1 MTTVLDSFDSIRDLA
16 TALRAHKLSA
26 TELTQQLLDDIE
38 AHSRLNAFV
47 DINAD
52 LSLQQAAQADQWRL
66 DNPESAL
73 AGVPIVHKD
82 LFVTQG
88 WRTTA
93 GSKMLQHYIS
103 PFDATVVQSLRNA
116 RTVCLGKASCD
127 EFGMG
132 SGNEHSAFGPV
143 LNPWDLEAVPGGSS
157 GGSAAAVAAGL
168 ALAAT
173 GTDTGGSV
181 RQPASFCGIS
191 GIRPTYGVVSR
202 YGMIAYAS
210 SLDQAGVLARSAE
223 DLAMLV
229 DTISGFDTRD
239 ATSVQT
245 CLGQENAPGRIL
257 SQYQALLDAA
267 DKTQPLKGLRVG
279 VPQEY
284 FGEGLDAGVATAV
297 QEGIAQLARLGA
309 TLVDISLPNTR
320 LCIPAYYVIAPAEAS
335 SNLARYDAVR
345 FGHRTEHYK
354 DLEQMQARSRA
365 QGFGDE
371 VRKRVMIGTY
381 VLSHGYYDAYYLQA
395 QKLRRMIALEF
406 KRALTEDC
414 DIIVGPVSPTV
425 APAIGSTT
433 QDPTAEWLGDIY
445 TLGVNLAGLPAMSI
459 PCGFA
464 KGFRAQPLPV
474 GLHLIGSY
482 FDEGRL
488 LATATQFQKCTDWHQ
503 RRAGEVK

>member
-1 MTTVLDSFDSIRDLA
+1 MTTVLDSFGSIRDITA
-16 TALRAHKLSA
+16 ALRDHKLNA
-26 TELTQQLLDDIE
+26 TELTQQLLRDIE
-38 AHSRLNAFV
+38 THRPLNALI

-52 LSLQQAAQADQWRL
+52 LSLQQAGQADAWRSTHP
-66 DNPESAL
+66 DSAL

-93 GSKMLQHYIS
+93 GSKMLQHYVS
-103 PFDATVVQSLRNA
+103 PFDATVVQSLQNA
-116 RTVCLGKASCD
+116 RTVCLGKANCD

-132 SGNEHSAFGPV
+132 SGNEHSASGPA
-143 LNPWDLEAVPGGSS
+143 LNPWDPEVVPGGSS

-168 ALAAT
+168 AFAAT

-223 DLAMLV
+223 DLALLV

-245 CLGQENAPGRIL
+245 CLGQDNTPGRIL
-257 SQYQALLDAA
+257 GQYQARVDAA
-267 DKTQPLKGLRVG
+267 DKTLPLKGLRIG

-284 FGEGLDAGVATAV
+284 FGQGLDAGVAAAV
-297 QEGIAQLARLGA
+297 EQGIEQLTRLGA
-309 TLVDISLPNTR
+309 TRVDISLPKTR

-354 DLEQMQARSRA
+354 DLEQMQARSRVE
-365 QGFGDE
+365 GFGDE
-371 VRKRVMIGTY
+371 VRKRIMIGTY

-395 QKLRRMIALEF
+395 QKLRRMIAMDF
-406 KRALTEDC
+406 NRALTEDC
-414 DIIVGPVSPTV
+414 DVIVGPVSPTV
-425 APAIGSTT
+425 APAIGSKT

-464 KGFRAQPLPV
+464 KGHRGQSLPV

-482 FDEGRL
+482 FDEARL
-488 LATATQFQKCTDWHQ
+488 LATATQFQKVTDWHQ
-503 RRAGEVK
+503 RRAGEAS